1 MIQSFIT
8 IALRILWRNK
18 ITSFVNIFSLSVGIT
33 SFIFIM
39 LYVQHE
45 TSYDKFNQN
54 YDHIYRLEGDSYAK
68 LPPVIAIHIKDR
80 IPEITKIARISS
92 IADIDIL
99 RKPDHNPENIKHVQT
114 SVLWADSTTFD
125 VFTFSFVQGDPAL
138 SLRNPFTCVIAE
150 SVAKNL
156 FGDSDPMG
164 KVIQLLEHQFE
175 VTGIIKDIEKSHLE
189 AKILLSF
196 SSIPVMYPTRDL
208 NNTGRSSW
216 LWSATYLLT
225 TDKIDEAFV
234 EKKINSVLT
243 EINNG
248 TLFDTEFQEFRL
260 RPLGDIYFYGA
271 LQNLDYAF
279 HGSFKLISILFVIG
293 IFMLMLACINYVNL
307 TTARSTGRTKE
318 VAVKRIVGSSIALV
332 RFQFI
337 AESIIVSVLAL
348 GVALTAVQIFI
359 GTFNDVAMVN
369 INIASFNRWEIWLGL
384 FTGTLVLGIIA
395 GIYPALYF
403 TAVIPVKLVRG
414 ADRDHDTAGFSRSML
429 MTFQFALSI
438 ILIVCAIAN
447 LRQLDYVRHANLGF
461 RTEQIIQVQTASEIP
476 EELVL
481 RETFKNNLL
490 QFPDII
496 GVTYSAGTPGGYIP
510 RHPIDVE
517 GKKQSVDFFLTDQ
530 DYLDVMNIEL
540 SAGKNFTRRNF
551 ADPFQ
556 MLDKNSILINESA
569 IHELG
574 LKNPIGKT
582 FYWDDQG
589 TTRAYEIIGVVKD
602 FHFRSLHHKIGPL
615 MLVQT
620 PPMMTANIKM
630 QSSNIPATLKT
641 IEQEWKKI
649 YGDRLF
655 SFRFLD
661 EKYNLQYKS
670 DEQLATIIGWFT
682 GIALIIACLGLFA
695 LSSFM
700 VARRTKEIGIRKSLG
715 ASIRS
720 IYVMLSWDFLK
731 WIVLAI
737 IVSFPIAWYLLQL
750 WLSKFAYHIKLETDI
765 FIIAALFAIS
775 VALLT
780 VTLQSWKAASANPVK
795 SLRYE

>member
-39 LYVQHE
+39 LYVHHE

-54 YDHIYRLEGDSYAK
+54 FDHIYRLEGDNYAK
-68 LPPVIAIHIKDR
+68 LPPVIGGHIKDR
-80 IPEITKIARISS
+80 IPEIKKVARISH
-92 IADIDIL
+92 IADVDVL
-99 RKPDHNPENIKHVQT
+99 RKPEHNPENIKHVET

-125 VFTFSFVQGDPAL
+125 VFTFSFIQGDPAL
-138 SLRNPFTCVIAE
+138 ALRSPFTCVVSE
-150 SVAKNL
+150 SVAENL
-156 FGDSDPMG
+156 FADSNPMG
-164 KVIQLLEHQFE
+164 KIIELLEHKFE
-175 VTGIIKDIEKSHLE
+175 VTGVTKDIEKSHLE
-189 AKILLSF
+189 AKVLLSF
-196 SSIPVMYPTRDL
+196 SSMPLMYRDRDV

-225 TDKIDEAFV
+225 TDQIDESFV
-234 EKKINSVLT
+234 ETKINGVLT
-243 EINNG
+243 EINDGN
-248 TLFDTEFQEFRL
+248 LFDTEFQEFRL
-260 RPLGDIYFYGA
+260 RPLKEIYFHGA

-279 HGSFKLISILFVIG
+279 HGSFKLISILSVIG
-293 IFMLMLACINYVNL
+293 IFMLVLACINYVNL
-307 TTARSTGRTKE
+307 TTARSTVRTKE

-337 AESIIVSVLAL
+337 AESIIVSLLAL
-348 GVALTAVQIFI
+348 GAALTAVQIFI
-359 GTFNDVAMVN
+359 GLFNDVARVN
-369 INIASFNRWEIWLGL
+369 INIASLNCCEIWLGL
-384 FTGTLVLGIIA
+384 FIGAVVLGIIA

-414 ADRDHDTAGFSRSML
+414 VDRDHDSAGFSRSLL
-429 MTFQFALSI
+429 MTFQFSLSI

-447 LRQLDYVRHANLGF
+447 LRQLDYVRNANLGF

-476 EELVL
+476 EELGL
-481 RETFKNNLL
+481 RETFKDDLL

-496 GVTYSAGTPGGYIP
+496 GLAYSAGTPGGFIP
-510 RHPIDVE
+510 RHPIDID
-517 GKKQSVDFFLTDQ
+517 GKKESLDFFLIDH

-540 SAGKNFTRRNF
+540 LAGKSFTRKNFTV
-551 ADPFQ
+551 AAE
-556 MLDKNSILINESA
+556 MLGKNSILINESA
-569 IHELG
+569 VREFG
-574 LKNPIGKT
+574 LKNPVGKT

-589 TTRAYEIIGVVKD
+589 TRRVYEIIGVVKD
-602 FHFRSLHHKIGPL
+602 FHYRSLHHKIGPL
-615 MLVQT
+615 MLIQT
-620 PPMMTANIKM
+620 PPMMTANIKI
-630 QSSNIPATLKT
+630 QSTNVPAAINI

-655 SFRFLD
+655 SFKFLD
-661 EKYNLQYKS
+661 EKYNLQYKN
-670 DEQLATIIGWFT
+670 DEQLSTIIGWFT
-682 GIALIIACLGLFA
+682 IIALIIACLGLFA

-700 VARRTKEIGIRKSLG
+700 VTRRTKEIGIRKSLG

-731 WIVLAI
+731 WIVLAVI
-737 IVSFPIAWYLLQL
+737 LSFPIAWYLLQF
-750 WLSKFAYHIKLETDI
+750 WLSKFAYHIKLEPDI
-765 FIIAALFAIS
+765 FIIAALFAVGI
-775 VALLT
+775 ALLT
-780 VTLQSWKAASANPVK
+780 VTWQSWKAASANPVK

>member
-39 LYVQHE
+39 LYVHHE
-45 TSYDKFNQN
+45 TSYDKFNLN
-54 YDHIYRLEGDSYAK
+54 YDHIYRLEGDNYAK
-68 LPPVIAIHIKDR
+68 LPPVIGIHIKDR
-80 IPEITKIARISS
+80 IPEIKKIARISN

-99 RKPDHNPENIKHVQT
+99 RKPDRNPENIRHVQT

-125 VFTFSFVQGDPAL
+125 VFTFSFIKGDPAL
-138 SLRNPFTCVIAE
+138 SLRHPFTCVISE
-150 SVAKNL
+150 SVAENL
-156 FGDSDPMG
+156 FGDSNPMG
-164 KVIQLLEHQFE
+164 KIVDLLEHQFE

-189 AKILLSF
+189 AKVLLSF
-196 SSIPVMYPTRDL
+196 SSIPLMYPDRNV

-216 LWSATYLLT
+216 LWSATYLLI

-234 EKKINSVLT
+234 EKKINGVLT
-243 EINNG
+243 EINDGN
-248 TLFDTEFQEFRL
+248 LFDTEFREFRL
-260 RPLGDIYFYGA
+260 RPLKDIYFYGA

-279 HGSFKLISILFVIG
+279 HGSFKLISILSVIG
-293 IFMLMLACINYVNL
+293 VFMLVLACINYVNL
-307 TTARSTGRTKE
+307 TTARSTVRTKE

-337 AESIIVSVLAL
+337 AESIITSVLSL
-348 GVALTAVQIFI
+348 GAALTAVQIFI
-359 GTFNDVAMVN
+359 GLFNEVAMVN
-369 INIASFNRWEIWLGL
+369 INIASLNRWEIWLGL
-384 FTGTLVLGIIA
+384 FIGAVCLGIVA

-414 ADRDHDTAGFSRSML
+414 TDRDHDSAGFSRSLL
-429 MTFQFALSI
+429 MTFQFSLSI

-447 LRQLDYVRHANLGF
+447 LRQLDYVRHADLGF
-461 RTEQIIQVQTASEIP
+461 RTEQVIQVQTASEIG
-476 EELVL
+476 EELAL
-481 RETFKNNLL
+481 RETFKNELL

-496 GVTYSAGTPGGYIP
+496 GIAYSAGSPGGFIP
-510 RHPIDVE
+510 RHPIDID
-517 GKKQSVDFFLTDQ
+517 GKKQSVDFFLIDH

-540 SAGKNFTRRNF
+540 SSGKSFTRRNF
-551 ADPFQ
+551 ADSHEMFE
-556 MLDKNSILINESA
+556 KNSILINESA
-569 IHELG
+569 VRELG
-574 LKNPIGKT
+574 LKNPVGKS

-589 TTRAYEIIGVVKD
+589 TRRAYEVIGVVKD

-620 PPMMTANIKM
+620 PPMMTANIKL
-630 QSSNIPATLKT
+630 QSSNVPATLRT
-641 IEQEWKKI
+641 IEKAWKKV

-655 SFRFLD
+655 SFKFLD

-700 VARRTKEIGIRKSLG
+700 VTRRTKEIGIRKSLG

-737 IVSFPIAWYLLQL
+737 VVSFPIAWYLLQL

-765 FIIAALFAIS
+765 FILSALFATS

>member
-45 TSYDKFNQN
+45 TSYDKFNQH
-54 YDHIYRLEGDSYAK
+54 YDHIYRLEGDNYAK
-68 LPPVIAIHIKDR
+68 LPPVVGTHIKDR
-80 IPEITKIARISS
+80 IPEIKKIARISN
-92 IADIDIL
+92 IEDEDIR
-99 RKPDHNPENIKHVQT
+99 RKPESSSEDIKHAET

-125 VFTFSFVQGDPAL
+125 VFTFSFIQGDPAM
-138 SLRNPFTCVIAE
+138 SLRRPFTCVIAE
-150 SVAKNL
+150 SIAENL

-164 KVIQLLEHQFE
+164 KTIDLLEHQFE
-175 VTGIIKDIEKSHLE
+175 ITGIIRDQEKSHLE
-189 AKILLSF
+189 AKVILSF
-196 SSIPVMYPTRDL
+196 SSMPLMYPDRDV

-225 TDKIDEAFV
+225 ADKIDEAFV
-234 EKKINSVLT
+234 EKKINGVLA
-243 EINNG
+243 EINDGN
-248 TLFDTEFQEFRL
+248 LFDTEFQEFRL
-260 RPLGDIYFYGA
+260 RPLKEIYFYGA

-279 HGSFKLISILFVIG
+279 HGSFKLVSILSVIG
-293 IFMLMLACINYVNL
+293 IFMLVLACINYVNL
-307 TTARSTGRTKE
+307 TTARSTVRTKE

-337 AESIIVSVLAL
+337 AESIITSVLAL
-348 GVALTAVQIFI
+348 GAALTAVQIFI
-359 GTFNDVAMVN
+359 GRFNEVAMVN
-369 INIASFNRWEIWLGL
+369 INIASLNRWEIWLGL
-384 FTGTLVLGIIA
+384 FMGAVILGIIA
-395 GIYPALYF
+395 GIYPAFYF

-414 ADRDHDTAGFSRSML
+414 AGQDHDSAGFSRSLL

-461 RTEQIIQVQTASEIP
+461 RTEQIIEVQTASEIP
-476 EELVL
+476 DELVL
-481 RETFKNNLL
+481 REAFKNDLL
-490 QFPDII
+490 QFPDIV
-496 GVTYSAGTPGGYIP
+496 GLAFSAGTPGGFIP
-510 RHPIDVE
+510 RHPIDID
-517 GKKQSVDFFLTDQ
+517 GKKQSLDFFLIDH

-540 SAGKNFTRRNF
+540 SAGKSFTRKNFTSV
-551 ADPFQ
+551 Q
-556 MLDKNSILINESA
+556 EMHYKNSILINEA
-569 IHELG
+569 AVRELG
-574 LKNPIGKT
+574 IKNPVGRT

-589 TTRAYEIIGVVKD
+589 TTRAYDVIGVVKD
-602 FHFRSLHHKIGPL
+602 FHVRSLHHRIAPM
-615 MLVQT
+615 MLIQT
-620 PPMMTANIKM
+620 PPMRTANIKV

-641 IEQEWKKI
+641 IEQVWKKI

-655 SFRFLD
+655 TFKFLD

-720 IYVMLSWDFLK
+720 IYVMLSWDFLR
-731 WIVLAI
+731 WIVLAAI
-737 IVSFPIAWYLLQL
+737 LGFPIAWYLLQF
-750 WLSKFAYHIKLETDI
+750 WLSKFAYHITLETDI
-765 FIIAALFAIS
+765 FIIAALLAIGI
-775 VALLT
+775 ALLT
-780 VTLQSWKAASANPVK
+780 VTWQSWKAAKANPVK